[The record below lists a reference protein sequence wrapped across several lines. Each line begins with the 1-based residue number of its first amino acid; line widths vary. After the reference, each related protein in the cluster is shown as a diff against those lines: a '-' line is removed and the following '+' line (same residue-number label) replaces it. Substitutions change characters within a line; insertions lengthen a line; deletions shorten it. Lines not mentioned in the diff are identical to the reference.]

1 MDPHLHQARETK
13 MNYLEDHRMNSQDI
27 TGGWIVVL
35 VANLALV
42 ILAL

>member
-1 MDPHLHQARETK
+1 
-13 MNYLEDHRMNSQDI
+13 MNYLEDHRVNYQDI

-35 VANLALV
+35 VANLAFV

>member
-1 MDPHLHQARETK
+1 MD
-13 MNYLEDHRMNSQDI
+13 YLEDHRMNSQDI
-27 TGGWIVVL
+27 KGGLIMVI

>member
-1 MDPHLHQARETK
+1 

-27 TGGWIVVL
+27 KGGWIVVL
-35 VANLALV
+35 IASLGLV

>member
-1 MDPHLHQARETK
+1 

-27 TGGWIVVL
+27 AGGWIVVII
-35 VANLALV
+35 ANLALV